1 MGGPEAIGHRDPS
14 RPVQQARGGLVRVGA
29 VQPGHQREVLPHR
42 RGRRERPL
50 ELRDHERGSLPGRR
64 TSSVGRSKGM
74 GRSR

>member
-29 VQPGHQREVLPHR
+29 VCQGTSARCSPIGEAAAS
-42 RGRRERPL
+42 GRSSSGTTSA
-50 ELRDHERGSLPGRR
+50 GSLPGRR

-74 GRSR
+74 GS